1 MSFMEPNICTIS
13 VIIDYLIDKGANY
26 STFEQ
31 ELILVDRHF
40 FPQDVKR
47 NAEFWLLILI
57 VILV

>member
-13 VIIDYLIDKGANY
+13 VIIDYLIDKGANN

-40 FPQDVKR
+40 FL
-47 NAEFWLLILI
+47 EM
-57 VILV
+57 

>member
-40 FPQDVKR
+40 FSLRCKK
-47 NAEFWLLILI
+47 EC
-57 VILV
+57 